1 MLNNLPFVL
10 LAFDH
15 SQDVDGV
22 SETLSSYGMTTQ
34 ACTDR
39 STLERWVESPSSLDG
54 VIAQSPLVTPS
65 DLSAMRANMPD
76 EQARPAVIFV
86 MPDHTQA
93 TLADALGAS
102 VDLPIVGEVSAKAIA
117 DAAVTFI
124 DRHLLQRAQAAAWT
138 LDAVAWQIVSPSGA
152 PPVTLTFKER
162 EFLLKLAQQPGQPLA
177 RERFA
182 ELFDTTAE
190 LFDPRRLEIM
200 VRRLR
205 NKVREQTKME
215 LPLHTAHGLGYALA
229 TPVKVNGTNGHPVNP
244 PPNTSP
250 AGLQGGGK
258 R

>member
-22 SETLSSYGMTTQ
+22 SETLSLHGMTTQ

-39 STLERWVESPSSLDG
+39 SAFERWVESPGSLDG
-54 VIAQSPLVTPS
+54 LIAQSPLVTPS
-65 DLSAMRANMPD
+65 DLSAMRTNMPD
-76 EQARPAVIFV
+76 GQARPAVIFV
-86 MPDHTQA
+86 MPDHNQA

-124 DRHLLQRAQAAAWT
+124 DRHMVQHAQAPSWA
-138 LDAVAWQIVSPSGA
+138 LDAVAWQIVPPSGA
-152 PPVTLTFKER
+152 PPVTLTFRER
-162 EFLLKLAQQPGQPLA
+162 EFLLKLAQQPGQPLPK
-177 RERFA
+177 ERFS

-229 TPVKVNGTNGHPVNP
+229 TPVKVNGANGHPVNP
-244 PPNTSP
+244 PPQHITCG
-250 AGLQGGGK
+250 AARG